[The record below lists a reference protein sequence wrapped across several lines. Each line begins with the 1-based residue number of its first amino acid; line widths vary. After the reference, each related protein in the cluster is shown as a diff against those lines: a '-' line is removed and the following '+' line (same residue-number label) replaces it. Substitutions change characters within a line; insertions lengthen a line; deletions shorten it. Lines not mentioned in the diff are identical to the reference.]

1 MFDRFTERARQVIFF
16 ARYEAGSLGSNVIDT
31 EHLLLGLVRQDKVL
45 ALQLPS
51 GAGEAIRSRIEQL
64 LPHPKPPISKA
75 IDMPLSFASKR
86 VLAYAAEEAERL
98 TDESIDSGHLVLGLL
113 RENECLA
120 ATMLHEFGLDLDNC
134 REIIGKVMPVEA
146 PKPIGELT
154 MPERDP
160 AAAPVLRETIAALQQ
175 LVDQTRRHLKRY
187 QDVYGEQR
195 LKRTPSGRQDLGGG
209 FHWTRK
215 EAVGHLVDWATIH
228 QVWLARALTEP
239 RLVAVEYPVDDWV
252 LAQQYGKCVWQE
264 IVDWW
269 VSLNGLLIHVLAQI
283 PEEKLG
289 LECRIGIREPIPL
302 SKLIERY
309 LEHCQDIVGQILA
322 HL

>member
-134 REIIGKVMPVEA
+134 REIIGKVVPMEA
-146 PKPIGELT
+146 PKPIAELT
-154 MPERDP
+154 LPERDP
-160 AAAPVLRETIAALQQ
+160 AAAPSLRETISALEQ
-175 LVDQTRRHLKRY
+175 LVGQTRRHLKRY
-187 QDVYGEQR
+187 LDVYGEQR
-195 LKRTPSGRQDLGGG
+195 LKRKP
-209 FHWTRK
+209 WTRK
-215 EAVGHLVDWATIH
+215 EALGHLVDWAVIH

-264 IVDWW
+264 IVDLW

>member
-86 VLAYAAEEAERL
+86 VLAYAAEEAERV

-134 REIIGKVMPVEA
+134 REIIGKVVPMEA
-146 PKPIGELT
+146 PKPIAELT
-154 MPERDP
+154 LPERDP
-160 AAAPVLRETIAALQQ
+160 AAAPSLRETISALEQ
-175 LVDQTRRHLKRY
+175 LAGQTRRHLKRY
-187 QDVYGEQR
+187 LDVYGEQR
-195 LKRTPSGRQDLGGG
+195 LKRKP
-209 FHWTRK
+209 WTRK
-215 EAVGHLVDWATIH
+215 EALGHLVDWAVIH

-264 IVDWW
+264 IVDLW